1 MSANHATSAQDP
13 LYLDYFCRIGVS
25 TSFNF
30 SVGFYR
36 YNVQQNDFKK
46 DFRAKTAKIAKKFF
60 SISPNLVSFAPL
72 RESSFL
78 RSSPLS
84 LDIICLPRSTR
95 RSRRIYNQIISAP
108 VFQTPRLAAGYYSNL
123 VSLCALRALRGD
135 ISLLS
140 ALCVFARVI
149 FYPIP

>member
-1 MSANHATSAQDP
+1 
-13 LYLDYFCRIGVS
+13 LILLLGV
-25 TSFNF
+25 
-30 SVGFYR
+30 
-36 YNVQQNDFKK
+36 
-46 DFRAKTAKIAKKFF
+46 
-60 SISPNLVSFAPL
+60 LC
-72 RESSFL
+72 ESYPYI

-84 LDIICLPRSTR
+84 LDSICLPRSTR
-95 RSRRIYNQIISAP
+95 RSRRIYNQIISAL

-149 FYPIP
+149 FSPIP